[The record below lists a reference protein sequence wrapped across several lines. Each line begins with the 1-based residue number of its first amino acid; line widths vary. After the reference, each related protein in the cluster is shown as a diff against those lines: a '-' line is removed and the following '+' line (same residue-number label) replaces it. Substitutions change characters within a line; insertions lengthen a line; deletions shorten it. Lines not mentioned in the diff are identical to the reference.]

1 MVPLNLPSFKS
12 VVGHKANLL
21 VNQNTTI
28 CCLFGAVAGVA
39 FAKNPFAGSSDLVT
53 VSKISNNYLFFFSGY
68 PFLLQQNK
76 CKQ

>member
-12 VVGHKANLL
+12 VVWHKSNLL

-39 FAKNPFAGSSDLVT
+39 FAKNPFAGSSSLVT
-53 VSKISNNYLFFFSGY
+53 VSKISNNYLFFFSGCHI
-68 PFLLQQNK
+68 LLPQNK